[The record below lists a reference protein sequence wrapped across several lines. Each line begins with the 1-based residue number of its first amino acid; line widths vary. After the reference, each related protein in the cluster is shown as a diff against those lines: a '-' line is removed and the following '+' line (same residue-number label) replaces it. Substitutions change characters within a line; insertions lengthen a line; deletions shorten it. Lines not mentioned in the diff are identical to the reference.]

1 MKAKQGIKSGLKIYE
16 VKNSREI
23 KDLNNLV
30 LDKDYVVKNCQ
41 DQLGHLL
48 EQDYNNVKVKVLR
61 ETIETLCLIP

>member
-16 VKNSREI
+16 VKNFREI